1 MDNLKSKREERVTLE
16 DAYAV
21 LANKSKE
28 KALSAEE
35 VKSLDTLDKQ
45 IATLDSEIE
54 ILERAEKRATEI
66 VKRQAA
72 PVAAAAVGAPQ
83 DNAAERKEMNA
94 MAKNYS
100 FAKQIQGLATKKD
113 RFTHEGV
120 ESEMYQEAVREAK
133 ESGVSISGNI
143 AIPSK
148 FIKIGK
154 EKAALNV
161 GTEGTDVVA
170 TDLMGLIPVLNPNP
184 VTAQM
189 GITVMTGLR
198 GDVQWPRHTTDVAF
212 TWETETSNVD
222 ESVPAYDNIKVSPK
236 RTGMYVDVTSQMML
250 QSSFVLEQHLRNII
264 TRRYELTVDKAVLA
278 GSGSSNE
285 PTGILYY
292 SGVNVLSLGS
302 SGGEMTYAALLSL
315 IRDAKANNA
324 RSGRAGF
331 ITNAYGEFALSIT
344 PKQTSGVEGNFAYDF
359 SGRLLGRPLYV
370 TETIPSNFSEGAQS
384 DLCGII
390 YGENWGGAVLGT
402 WGGLDILFDPYTQ
415 ALAGTKRFVVNA
427 FMDVEIEQP
436 KEFSICKDWDATDT
450 PALT

>member
-16 DAYAV
+16 DAYAL

-35 VKSLDTLDKQ
+35 VNSLDTLDKQ
-45 IATLDSEIE
+45 IASLDSQIE
-54 ILERAEKRATEI
+54 ILERAEKRAAEI
-66 VKRQAA
+66 VKRQAV
-72 PVAAAAVGAPQ
+72 PAASAVGAPQ

-94 MAKNYS
+94 MSKSYS
-100 FAKQIQGLATKKD
+100 LAKQIQGIATKKD
-113 RFTHEGV
+113 RFTHDGV

-133 ESGVSISGNI
+133 EAGVSISGNI

-154 EKAALNV
+154 QKAALNV
-161 GTEGTDVVA
+161 GTEGADVVA
-170 TDLMGLIPVLNPNP
+170 TELMGLIPVLNPNP
-184 VTAQM
+184 VVAQM
-189 GITVMTGLR
+189 GITVMSGLR
-198 GDVQWPRHTTDVAF
+198 GDVQWPRHATDVAF
-212 TWETETSNVD
+212 SWETETSNVD
-222 ESVPAYDNIKVSPK
+222 ESVPTYDNIKISPK

-264 TRRYELTVDKAVLA
+264 TRRYELTVDSAVLA
-278 GSGSSNE
+278 GTGAGNQ

-302 SGGEMTYAALLSL
+302 SGGDMTYAALLSL
-315 IRDAKANNA
+315 IRDAKSANA
-324 RSGRAGF
+324 RSGNAGF
-331 ITNAYGEFALSIT
+331 ITNAFGEFALSLT
-344 PKQTSGVEGNFAYDF
+344 PKQTSGTEGNFAYDF
-359 SGRLLGRPLYV
+359 SGRLVGRPLFV
-370 TETIPSNFSEGAQS
+370 SETIPSNFSEGAQS

-390 YGENWGGAVLGT
+390 YGENWSGAVLGN